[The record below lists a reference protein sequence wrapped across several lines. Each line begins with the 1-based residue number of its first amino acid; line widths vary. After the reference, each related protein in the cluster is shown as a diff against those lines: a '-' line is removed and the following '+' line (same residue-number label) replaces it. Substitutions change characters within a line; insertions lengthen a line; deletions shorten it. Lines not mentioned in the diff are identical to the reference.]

1 MSAPQSKKPTE
12 AEIRKYLEVSVD
24 PYLKP
29 LISDLMKKRPE
40 NVLQFFRDWIEGKGK
55 TIEQSLSGEKAE
67 EKKSV
72 HYDEVKKSIVILA
85 QNDIQEEEPKAEEP
99 KAEEP
104 KAEEPKAEEPK
115 AEEPKAEEPKAE
127 EPKAEEPKAEEP
139 KAEEPKAEE
148 PKAEEPKAE
157 TEESKAE
164 AEEAKKSA
172 VTEEAKAE

>member
-139 KAEEPKAEE
+139 KAE
-148 PKAEEPKAE
+148 

-172 VTEEAKAE
+172 VTEEAKPAEEAKAE